1 MNTGY
6 GILFS
11 LIIVAVTSYLRNT
24 IPYEIF
30 YYVHHLVFAMF
41 AITIAHTM
49 DDKFRGGQERSQ
61 TFKWFSASLVLYF
74 TDRFYMYFKS
84 GSHEVVEWRAL
95 DDMSSGKFVVVKIR
109 KPLNF
114 VFRPGQYV
122 FLKCG
127 EIDFTWHP
135 FSIASAPSEKSLEFY
150 IEVVR
155 EKSWTG
161 RLFNLVVSNPDA
173 VGKGRRK
180 GQGRKTARDKVF
192 FNVIGPYG
200 SGQHD
205 IHPMQSEYEHMVAIG
220 AGTGVVPMVSLMKSV
235 FGELQA
241 LSGQQH
247 LEKLSKHDDLKREF
261 SRQLTTKPERSI
273 WSVFKSA
280 SVGVAPPTR
289 KHLVNIPLCFQ
300 RAQLRYRIRH
310 LKKEGQ
316 QSLTFKALTQ
326 KQQKATLEE
335 VAKLLLLLL
344 PFFELTMLGLNV
356 SWSSLPSGVITSGM
370 SAALQIGNIVAVA
383 LFLVFFCSTTIGTA
397 SWWIDLVDIAVSAVC
412 IFLWTTSK
420 ECIQQDTGNVTEN
433 DELAED
439 CEQSLAFGKFD
450 EWQRWAFVFL
460 SLWRILRVWL
470 FVVLPGTTRSRSV
483 RQLHSVSGK
492 GNSSVLE
499 SFKFVFISRDPALIA
514 LFWDELDHQWVQ
526 LSAAWGKYATRFAS
540 IEVYC
545 TSKDLG
551 ALQCLQRK
559 VDSTALGQSGA
570 LHVGRP
576 DAKEMARDLLF
587 SQIVKDK
594 MIGEGAPS
602 FSSTLFAV
610 CGGTRLGHVFH
621 EATVATNAMAKLVEN
636 QSEHNFDFE
645 QENYGQDTPPKP
657 NTLRFRR
664 LSQYVVESNT
674 APSASTPSTPDIRMS
689 ISDFLKK
696 RRECRVQGAAGAS
709 RSGTSA
715 RPLIETAR
723 NISLSRQVDHP
734 PQVGIFS

>member
-41 AITIAHTM
+41 AIAIAHTM

-84 GSHEVVEWRAL
+84 GSHEVVEWHTL
-95 DDMSSGKFVVVKIR
+95 DDSSSGKFVVVQIR

-114 VFRPGQYV
+114 FFRPGQYA

-135 FSIASAPSEKSLEFY
+135 FSISSAPSEKILEFY

-161 RLFNLVVSNPDA
+161 QLFNLVVSNPHA
-173 VGKGRRK
+173 
-180 GQGRKTARDKVF
+180 DKVF

-200 SGQHD
+200 SGLHD
-205 IHPMQSEYEHMVAIG
+205 TKPMYSEYEHVVAIG
-220 AGTGVVPMVSLMKSV
+220 AGTGVVPMVSLLKSV

-247 LEKLSKHDDLKREF
+247 LEKICKRDDLNRELL
-261 SRQLTTKPERSI
+261 RHLTIKPERSI
-273 WSVFKSA
+273 WSLFKSA

-300 RAQLRYRIRH
+300 RAQLRYRRRH

-316 QSLTFKALTQ
+316 QSLTFKALMQ

-370 SAALQIGNIVAVA
+370 SAALQIGNTVAVA
-383 LFLVFFCSTTIGTA
+383 LFLVFFCSTTIGTV
-397 SWWIDLVDIAVSAVC
+397 SWWIDLVDLTVSAVC

-420 ECIQQDTGNVTEN
+420 ECIQPDTGNVTEN
-433 DELAED
+433 DEPAED

-470 FVVLPGTTRSRSV
+470 FVVLPGTTRSRSL
-483 RQLHSVSGK
+483 RQLHCVS
-492 GNSSVLE
+492 GNSSILE

-514 LFWDELDHQWVQ
+514 LFWEELDHQWVQ

-545 TSKDLG
+545 TSKDTG
-551 ALQCLQRK
+551 ALECLQRK
-559 VDSTALGQSGA
+559 VDFTALGQSGA

-576 DAKEMARDLLF
+576 DAKEMAMNLLL

-594 MIGEGAPS
+594 MTGEGAPS
-602 FSSTLFAV
+602 FSSTLFAF
-610 CGGTRLGHVFH
+610 CGGTRLGNVFQ
-621 EATVATNAMAKLVEN
+621 EATVATNAMAKLVNN
-636 QSEHNFDFE
+636 QGEHLFDFE

-657 NTLRFRR
+657 NTLRSRR
-664 LSQYVVESNT
+664 LSQCVVESNT
-674 APSASTPSTPDIRMS
+674 GPSAPRSSPDIQRFSKSKIAAEPSTGRQQTGKHALQRMS
-689 ISDFLKK
+689 LP
-696 RRECRVQGAAGAS
+696 A
-709 RSGTSA
+709 
-715 RPLIETAR
+715 
-723 NISLSRQVDHP
+723 VDNWTTEEEE
-734 PQVGIFS
+734 